1 MVPVGTSVEYVY
13 EPVKIGFRQEHIYL
27 SVHEDVYFK
36 IPSMML
42 HVLNLL
48 EQRGLADKV
57 NMRQVMQA
65 VEEQNGLPVDIT
77 RGAAGADSL
86 ALNAPSP

>member
-1 MVPVGTSVEYVY
+1 MV
-13 EPVKIGFRQEHIYL
+13 
-27 SVHEDVYFK
+27 
-36 IPSMML
+36 L

-57 NMRQVMQA
+57 NLRKVMQA
-65 VEEQNGLPVDIT
+65 LEEQNGMPLDVT

-86 ALNAPSP
+86 ALNTSSQ